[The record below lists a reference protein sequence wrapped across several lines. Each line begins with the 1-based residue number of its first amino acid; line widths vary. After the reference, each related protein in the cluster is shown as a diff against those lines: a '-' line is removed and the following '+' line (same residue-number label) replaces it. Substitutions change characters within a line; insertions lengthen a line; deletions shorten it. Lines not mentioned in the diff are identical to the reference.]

1 MTRHQTV
8 FFRQI
13 LVASD
18 VFVSA
23 LAFLA
28 ALTLRERLVG
38 LGLPAWTGLHELG
51 PVAGLSEYGTLLL
64 GLAPLWAITFHAT
77 KTGPFRYGLGQTYR
91 RYVRAVLVGLVL
103 LVVVQFMLQLRFL
116 SRSFVGLFVLLQL
129 GMLMLARPAI
139 LAAVQGTRR
148 RHDHRVLIVG
158 RGKPAADFAR
168 SLRERSDWHNRL
180 LGHVSVPGERAV
192 RSSLPHVGRV
202 EDLADILDDQ
212 PVDEVV
218 FAVTD
223 REHPALQAAIEACDV
238 RGVEVLLTM
247 PTSVPAGGN
256 VEVAS
261 VTGFDLPMIGGGR
274 LTAAS
279 LRGRP
284 GVLALWSTDCSASRL
299 ALSGLAAV
307 QEAYAARGVSV
318 TILANDA
325 DTRMLESF
333 MNRAGVNLPVAY
345 AAGKLQA
352 LFGTARRP
360 WHKGFPLPS
369 YIVLNSAGRVT
380 AVEIG
385 VPLMDVQTGEV
396 QLEHLRTALDRA
408 LTAMM

>member
-1 MTRHQTV
+1 MLKWRRVCVWSSRWRVLSRTI
-8 FFRQI
+8 RQI
-13 LVASD
+13 LAAPLQHTRR
-18 VFVSA
+18 SA
-23 LAFLA
+23 
-28 ALTLRERLVG
+28 V
-38 LGLPAWTGLHELG
+38 
-51 PVAGLSEYGTLLL
+51 LL
-64 GLAPLWAITFHAT
+64 GGAVAIVVNLMVADS
-77 KTGPFRYGLGQTYR
+77 R
-91 RYVRAVLVGLVL
+91 RNY
-103 LVVVQFMLQLRFL
+103 
-116 SRSFVGLFVLLQL
+116 
-129 GMLMLARPAI
+129 
-139 LAAVQGTRR
+139 
-148 RHDHRVLIVG
+148 
-158 RGKPAADFAR
+158 
-168 SLRERSDWHNRL
+168 HNRL
-180 LGHVSVPGERAV
+180 PPVGSAVP
-192 RSSLPHVGRV
+192 
-202 EDLADILDDQ
+202 D
-212 PVDEVV
+212 
-218 FAVTD
+218 
-223 REHPALQAAIEACDV
+223 
-238 RGVEVLLTM
+238 
-247 PTSVPAGGN
+247 
-256 VEVAS
+256 
-261 VTGFDLPMIGGGR
+261 FDLPMIGGDR
-274 LTAAS
+274 LTPAR